1 MISVFD
7 EFMICC
13 PLLLL
18 ILFVSGLSQQEFKM
32 LYGFI
37 IISTDRHIING
48 KSLGAR
54 ESRVFFCC
62 AKNNG
67 ARGCAYY
74 IAIVSDMATGGKP
87 AKR

>member
-18 ILFVSGLSQQEFKM
+18 ILFVSGLSQQEFEM

-37 IISTDRHIING
+37 IISTDRYIING

-54 ESRVFFCC
+54 ESRDQGFFLLCEEQ
-62 AKNNG
+62 
-67 ARGCAYY
+67 RGSGLC
-74 IAIVSDMATGGKP
+74 ILHSHS
-87 AKR
+87 